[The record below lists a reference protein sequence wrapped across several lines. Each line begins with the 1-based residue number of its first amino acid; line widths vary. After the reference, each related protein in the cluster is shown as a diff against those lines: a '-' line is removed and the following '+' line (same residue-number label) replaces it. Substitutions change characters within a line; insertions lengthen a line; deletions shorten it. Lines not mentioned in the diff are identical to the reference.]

1 MCTVHDAHS
10 DNIILPTPGLKRGA
24 MLCMFPYSLFLQDIT
39 SCLKD
44 TTPRFVGQQAK
55 SKCFPGRPANQPE
68 LDYTSIMK
76 PTSFSTFFSASS
88 STDLDYTSCSS
99 DHLRLVPMLKGLHR
113 PLMKASY
120 LLHTKTYHRVDIVFK
135 VFF

>member
-1 MCTVHDAHS
+1 MMHILIISFSQPPYLIEKRCNVVHV
-10 DNIILPTPGLKRGA
+10 T
-24 MLCMFPYSLFLQDIT
+24 YSLFLQDIT

-76 PTSFSTFFSASS
+76 PTSFSTFFSDSS

-120 LLHTKTYHRVDIVFK
+120 LLHTKTFHRVDIIFK